1 MWMKHKSVIQSEFA
15 QTAQM
20 FGGSGY
26 KFCSLRKRVASWPLS
41 EWLNDW
47 QSEQEAQ
54 LPKIQISLRYFTT
67 RIKSQIIQCQ
77 ITWNYI
83 NNYIRIIFGIFQNL
97 SYPFIWYTR
106 CLGPSGRTR
115 RCCAD
120 LTRLL
125 IDLKFRSNHCNQY
138 RKRKQW
144 TYFSV

>member
-1 MWMKHKSVIQSEFA
+1 MWMKHKSVIQSAFV

-20 FGGSGY
+20 FGGPGD

-41 EWLNDW
+41 EWLKDW
-47 QSEQEAQ
+47 QSQQEAK
-54 LPKIQISLRYFTT
+54 LPKIQISLRYLTT
-67 RIKSQIIQCQ
+67 HIKSQIIQCQ
-77 ITWNYI
+77 ITWIHI
-83 NNYIRIIFGIFQNL
+83 NNYIRTIFGIFQNL

-106 CLGPSGRTR
+106 HFWPPGAARHY
-115 RCCAD
+115 CAD

-125 IDLKFRSNHCNQY
+125 IDLKFRSNHCNQH